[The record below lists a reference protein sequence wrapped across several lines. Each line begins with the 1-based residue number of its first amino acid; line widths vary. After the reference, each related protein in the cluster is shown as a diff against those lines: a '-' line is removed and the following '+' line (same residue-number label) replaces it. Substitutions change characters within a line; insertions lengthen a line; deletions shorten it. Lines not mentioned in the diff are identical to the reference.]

1 LHYRLKND
9 GNGLGLYQ
17 QNLLKEVSTVQVWT
31 VANQKGGVGKTTT
44 SVTLAGIAAEQGKRV
59 LLIDLD
65 PQGSL
70 TCYFGG
76 DPDHVPISV
85 FTLFQDKSVVCLES
99 IVQLLLPTGF
109 DNITLLPASTALA
122 TLERLAVGKGGLG
135 LVISHTVKQVRDEFD
150 LVIIDSPP
158 VLGVL
163 LINAL
168 AACDR
173 LIIPVQTEHLALKG
187 LDRMLHTLR
196 MLDQSQHR
204 ALRYVIVPTMF
215 DRRTQ
220 SSVLALRKIR
230 HQHGMDTWPS
240 KVPIDTRLR
249 DASRA
254 GVPPNIYDP
263 KSSGLVAYNSLYHWL
278 LEDEKQEKPLSWGKF
293 NPPSRSTQVAR

>member
-1 LHYRLKND
+1 LK
-9 GNGLGLYQ
+9 
-17 QNLLKEVSTVQVWT
+17 
-31 VANQKGGVGKTTT
+31 VANKKGGVGKTTT
-44 SVTLAGIAAEQGKRV
+44 SVALAVIAAEQGKRV

-99 IVQLLLPTGF
+99 IMQLLSPTGF
-109 DNITLLPASTALA
+109 DNVTLLPASTALA

-135 LVISHTVKQVRDEFD
+135 LVISHTVEKIKDEFD

-173 LIIPVQTEHLALKG
+173 LIVPVQTEHLALKG
-187 LDRMLHTLR
+187 LERMLHTLR

-220 SSVLALRKIR
+220 ASVLSLRKIR
-230 HQHGMDTWPS
+230 HQYGMDTWPS
-240 KVPIDTRLR
+240 KIPIDTRLR
-249 DASRA
+249 DASLA
-254 GVPPNIYDP
+254 GVPPNLFDP
-263 KSSGLVAYNSLYHWL
+263 KSNGLVAYHSLYHWL
-278 LEDEKQEKPLSWGKF
+278 LEDQNQETPLSWGKF
-293 NPPSRSTQVAR
+293 NRSSGRRHTQVAQ

>member
-1 LHYRLKND
+1 
-9 GNGLGLYQ
+9 
-17 QNLLKEVSTVQVWT
+17 VQVWT

-109 DNITLLPASTALA
+109 DNVTLLPASTALA

-220 SSVLALRKIR
+220 SSVLSLRKIR

-263 KSSGLVAYNSLYHWL
+263 KSSGLVAYNSLYNWL

>member
-1 LHYRLKND
+1 M
-9 GNGLGLYQ
+9 
-17 QNLLKEVSTVQVWT
+17 QVWT

-44 SVTLAGIAAEQGKRV
+44 SVTLAGIAAEQGQRV

-85 FTLFQDKSVVCLES
+85 FTLFQDKSVICLES
-99 IVQLLLPTGF
+99 IVQLLQPTGF

-135 LVISHTVKQVRDEFD
+135 LVISHTVKQVKDEFD

-168 AACDR
+168 AACDQ

-196 MLDQSQHR
+196 MLDQSQQR
-204 ALRYVIVPTMF
+204 ALNHIIVPTMF

-220 SSVLALRKIR
+220 ASIVSLRKIR

-240 KVPIDTRLR
+240 KIPIDTRLR

-254 GVPPNIYDP
+254 GIPPSIFDAN
-263 KSSGLVAYNSLYHWL
+263 SNGLVAYRSLYHWL
-278 LEDEKQEKPLSWGKF
+278 LDNQSQEQVLSWGKYH
-293 NPPSRSTQVAR
+293 RSTQEKHAR

>member
-1 LHYRLKND
+1 M
-9 GNGLGLYQ
+9 
-17 QNLLKEVSTVQVWT
+17 QVWT
-31 VANQKGGVGKTTT
+31 VANQKGGVGKTT
-44 SVTLAGIAAEQGKRV
+44 SSITLAGLAAEQGKRV

-76 DPDHVPISV
+76 NPDNVPISV
-85 FTLFQDKSVVCLES
+85 FTLFQDKSVICFES
-99 IVQLLLPTGF
+99 IIQLLMPSGYEGI
-109 DNITLLPASTALA
+109 NLLPASTALA

-135 LVISHTVKQVRDEFD
+135 LVVSQTIAQVREEFD

-187 LDRMLHTLR
+187 LERMLHTLR
-196 MLDQSQHR
+196 MLDQSQKR
-204 ALRYVIVPTMF
+204 SLNFTIVPTMF
-215 DRRTQ
+215 DQRTQ
-220 SSVLALRKIR
+220 ASVLALKTIR
-230 HQHGMDTWPS
+230 HRYGLDTWPS
-240 KVPIDTRLR
+240 KIPIDTKLR

-254 GVPPNIYDP
+254 GIPPHIYDAN
-263 KSSGLVAYNSLYHWL
+263 SNGVTAYRSLYHWL
-278 LEDEKQEKPLSWGKF
+278 LKDEGERLAPVYPLRH
-293 NPPSRSTQVAR
+293 PSRVSV

>member
-1 LHYRLKND
+1 
-9 GNGLGLYQ
+9 
-17 QNLLKEVSTVQVWT
+17 LKEVSIVQVWT

-44 SVTLAGIAAEQGKRV
+44 SVALAGIAAEQGKRV

-85 FTLFQDKSVVCLES
+85 FTLFQDKSVICLDS
-99 IVQLLLPTGF
+99 IMQLLTPTGF
-109 DNITLLPASTALA
+109 DNMTLLPASTALA

-135 LVISHTVKQVRDEFD
+135 LVIKHTVNQIKDEFD

-173 LIIPVQTEHLALKG
+173 LVIPVQTEHLALKG
-187 LDRMLHTLR
+187 LERMLHTLR
-196 MLDQSQHR
+196 MLGQSRHR
-204 ALRYVIVPTMF
+204 ALSYVIVPTMF

-220 SSVLALRKIR
+220 ASVVALRTIR

-240 KVPIDTRLR
+240 KIPIDTRLR
-249 DASRA
+249 DASRE
-254 GVPPNIYDP
+254 GVPPSTYDTN
-263 KSSGLVAYNSLYHWL
+263 SNGVVAYRSLYNWL
-278 LEDEKQEKPLSWGKF
+278 LDDESQETASSWGKF
-293 NPPSRSTQVAR
+293 HRSAKEPLAR

>member
-1 LHYRLKND
+1 M
-9 GNGLGLYQ
+9 
-17 QNLLKEVSTVQVWT
+17 QVWT

-44 SVTLAGIAAEQGKRV
+44 SITLAGLAAEQGKRV

-76 DPDHVPISV
+76 NPDDVPISV
-85 FTLFQDKSVVCLES
+85 FTLFQDKSVICLES

-109 DNITLLPASTALA
+109 DGITLLPASTALA

-135 LVISHTVKQVRDEFD
+135 LVISQTVDKVKDEFD

-168 AACDR
+168 AACDQ

-187 LDRMLHTLR
+187 LERMVHTLR
-196 MLDQSQHR
+196 MLDQSQKRHMP
-204 ALRYVIVPTMF
+204 YVIVPTMF

-220 SSVLALRKIR
+220 ASVMALRKIR
-230 HQHGMDTWPS
+230 HQYGVDAWTS
-240 KVPIDTRLR
+240 KIPIDTRLR
-249 DASRA
+249 DASRMGIPPHIYSA
-254 GVPPNIYDP
+254 NSNGVEGYRSLYRWLIKQQRNRSDKDKIHTWESR
-263 KSSGLVAYNSLYHWL
+263 KSGAHEKGLV
-278 LEDEKQEKPLSWGKF
+278 
-293 NPPSRSTQVAR
+293 